1 MILLSIA
8 LNRIL
13 RIVEAEMANIKRQ
26 PTEDP
31 VIDRIEEMLKYHKKT
46 KKELL
51 EYIGIDSSMFTTW
64 RYANGKSYMKYINA
78 ISDFLGVSVEYLLN
92 GTPDEDRM
100 LFMEQDEIA
109 LIKLYRIL
117 DSHKKE
123 LLIDVAKNFSS

>member
-1 MILLSIA
+1 
-8 LNRIL
+8 
-13 RIVEAEMANIKRQ
+13 MANIKRT

-31 VIDRIEEMLKYHKKT
+31 VIDRIEEMLKFHNKT

-51 EYIGIDSSMFTTW
+51 AYLGIDSSLFTTW
-64 RYANGKSYMKYINA
+64 RYANGKSYMKYINR
-78 ISDFLGVSVEYLLN
+78 ISDFLGVSVGFLLN
-92 GTPDEDRM
+92 GTPDKDTMLYVEEDEM
-100 LFMEQDEIA
+100 T